1 MRTYIIRRLL
11 LLIPTLFFVS
21 IIVFLSVRLIPGD
34 VITMMSSQSG
44 SGFGVGVNREALER
58 EFGLD
63 VPWYVQYVRWMAG
76 VFRGELGE
84 SFRGQS
90 PVTDEILPRLP
101 VTLELGF
108 FAMLISVITALPV
121 GIYSA
126 IRQDTL
132 GDYMG
137 RGIAIVFIS
146 VPLFWTATM
155 VMIYPALWWGWAP
168 PLELIPF
175 ERDPL
180 GHLGMFIIPAIVMG
194 LFLSGT
200 TIRMTRTM
208 MLEVLRQDYIRTAW
222 SKGLTERAVV
232 IGHAMK
238 NSLIPVVTAIGTLM
252 PYVIG
257 GAVIVEQIFALPGIG
272 QFMLEAITYRDY
284 PVVSAINL
292 ITATLVVLINLLVDL
307 TYAYLDP
314 RIRYR

>member
-1 MRTYIIRRLL
+1 
-11 LLIPTLFFVS
+11 
-21 IIVFLSVRLIPGD
+21 
-34 VITMMSSQSG
+34 MMSSQSG

-58 EFGLD
+58 ELGLD

-76 VFRGELGE
+76 VFRGDLGE

-155 VMIYPALWWGWAP
+155 VMIYPALWWGWSP
-168 PLELIPF
+168 PGTHPF
-175 ERDPL
+175 RERPAGPSGDVYHS
-180 GHLGMFIIPAIVMG
+180 GHCDGVVPFGNHYSNDAHHDAGSPAARLYPDG
-194 LFLSGT
+194 LVKKRG
-200 TIRMTRTM
+200 
-208 MLEVLRQDYIRTAW
+208 
-222 SKGLTERAVV
+222 
-232 IGHAMK
+232 
-238 NSLIPVVTAIGTLM
+238 
-252 PYVIG
+252 
-257 GAVIVEQIFALPGIG
+257 QIFFRFIQGLNVG
-272 QFMLEAITYRDY
+272 
-284 PVVSAINL
+284 
-292 ITATLVVLINLLVDL
+292 
-307 TYAYLDP
+307 
-314 RIRYR
+314 